1 MNKKQAIRLNENQ
14 LRRIVTE
21 SVRKVLKES
30 LSPEEAAYQLNVM
43 LGTINDELK
52 QGGKMV
58 TQKEIEELYNLSSIV
73 YQYFEN

>member
-52 QGGKMV
+52 QGGEMV

-73 YQYFEN
+73 YQYFAN

>member
-52 QGGKMV
+52 QGGEMV